1 MEHQRLA
8 GDAGGQR
15 QSSKQLLARFE
26 DDLHSVQTPLSA
38 CCEITLAAPC
48 HTWFDK
54 SRTYLALG
62 RAILCLQLLM
72 EAIPAA
78 STLLMISIIM
88 TSILI
93 PAERSQA
100 TRDGRHIS
108 KTEVKHCL
116 PQKGVHRESVPHI
129 LVQVTDSWLPRSRN
143 TAEGSASFQA
153 ASTASS
159 STPQAPRS
167 TKSPLKTN
175 SCSADGQPA
184 ASILGASKPE
194 GYIQQLSGK
203 AQMQLPAKQ

>member
-1 MEHQRLA
+1 MT
-8 GDAGGQR
+8 
-15 QSSKQLLARFE
+15 S
-26 DDLHSVQTPLSA
+26 
-38 CCEITLAAPC
+38 
-48 HTWFDK
+48 
-54 SRTYLALG
+54 
-62 RAILCLQLLM
+62 IL
-72 EAIPAA
+72 
-78 STLLMISIIM
+78 M

-93 PAERSQA
+93 PAEHSQA

-108 KTEVKHCL
+108 KTDVK

-184 ASILGASKPE
+184 ASILWAQANLSNISSSFQARRRC
-194 GYIQQLSGK
+194 YFQQR
-203 AQMQLPAKQ
+203 